1 MSSEG
6 MLQKLVNIDGANR
19 QDCSGTVA
27 WAVVRFGCKQTEGRT
42 EAMETP
48 HERALRDIEEVFG
61 DRLKSAG
68 PAPPGVPDI
77 GDTLASVSPMNA
89 EEVKLLAEV
98 AGRYSVPLVALG
110 AGTASKADVEGGAL
124 LIHFDLM
131 RGLRLPEHE
140 DPWVEAEP
148 GASWLQLDDLLRTR
162 GWGLAVFPTSAPRA
176 TVGGWLAMDGLGVGS
191 FEYGWLSENVLSA
204 GVVMSGGELVE
215 VAGEEVRSFVG
226 PGAAGIIVGAK
237 LRTRQAY
244 ADVPFGAAFGSA
256 DDLTGAVAGMAEV
269 GLPLWHLAFLNPGMA
284 HARNLG
290 ENFLLFGAYPAERAG
305 EVEGRLQSVVGSSR
319 GRALSAAEAHRAW
332 GERFFPVTP
341 SGLPPRFPAVSRDLV
356 SLVDFPQ
363 KLSEVEN
370 RPGNPTIQGTVARSG
385 EVLLLS
391 LEDQEEDP
399 VR

>member
-1 MSSEG
+1 M
-6 MLQKLVNIDGANR
+6 K
-19 QDCSGTVA
+19 
-27 WAVVRFGCKQTEGRT
+27 
-42 EAMETP
+42 TP
-48 HERALRDIEEVFG
+48 HERALRDIDEVFG
-61 DRLKSAG
+61 DRLKRAE
-68 PAPPGVPDI
+68 PAPPEVSDA
-77 GDTLASVSPMNA
+77 GDALASVSPLSV

-110 AGTASKADVEGGAL
+110 GGTASKTDIEGGSI

-140 DPWVEAEP
+140 ESWVEAEP

-162 GWGLAVFPTSAPRA
+162 GWGLAVYPTSAPRA

-204 GVVMSGGELVE
+204 RVVLPSGELVE

-226 PGAAGIIVGAK
+226 PGTTGIIVGAK
-237 LRTRQAY
+237 LRTRQAH
-244 ADVPFGAAFGSA
+244 ADVPFGVAYGSA
-256 DDLTGAVAGMAEV
+256 DELTGAVAGIAEV

-290 ENFLLFGAYPAERAG
+290 ENFLLFGAYPAEREG
-305 EVEGRLQSVVGSSR
+305 EIDGRPQSVVGSSR
-319 GRALSAAEAHRAW
+319 GRTLSAAEAHRAW

-341 SGLPPRFPAVSRDLV
+341 SVLPPLFPALSRDLV
-356 SLVDFPQ
+356 SLVDLPK
-363 KLSEVEN
+363 KLSEVED
-370 RPGNPTIQGTVARSG
+370 RPGNAAIQGTVARSG

-391 LEDQEEDP
+391 LEDHEEDP

>member
-1 MSSEG
+1 
-6 MLQKLVNIDGANR
+6 
-19 QDCSGTVA
+19 
-27 WAVVRFGCKQTEGRT
+27 
-42 EAMETP
+42 METS

-68 PAPPGVPDI
+68 PAPPGVPDV
-77 GDTLASVSPMNA
+77 GDTLASVSPLDA

-110 AGTASKADVEGGAL
+110 GGTASKADVEGGSI

-140 DPWVEAEP
+140 ELWVEADP
-148 GASWLQLDDLLRTR
+148 GASWLQLDDSLRTR
-162 GWGLAVFPTSAPRA
+162 GWGLAVYPTSAPRA

-204 GVVMSGGELVE
+204 RVVLSGGELVE
-215 VAGEEVRSFVG
+215 VAGEEVRCFVG
-226 PGAAGIIVGAK
+226 PGASGIIVGAK
-237 LRTRQAY
+237 LRTRQAH
-244 ADVPFGAAFGSA
+244 ADVPFGAVYGSA
-256 DDLTGAVAGMAEV
+256 DELTGAVAGIAEV
-269 GLPLWHLAFLNPGMA
+269 SLPLWHLAFLNPGMA
-284 HARNLG
+284 RARNFG
-290 ENFLLFGAYPAERAG
+290 GNFLLFGAYPAERAG
-305 EVEGRLQSVVGSSR
+305 EVEGRLHSILGSSQ
-319 GRALSAAEAHRAW
+319 GRTLSVAEAHRAW

-341 SGLPPRFPAVSRDLV
+341 SVLPPRFPALSRDLV

-363 KLSEVEN
+363 KLSEVED
-370 RPGNPTIQGTVARSG
+370 RPGNAAIQGTVARSG

-391 LEDQEEDP
+391 LEDHEEDP

>member
-1 MSSEG
+1 M
-6 MLQKLVNIDGANR
+6 K
-19 QDCSGTVA
+19 
-27 WAVVRFGCKQTEGRT
+27 
-42 EAMETP
+42 TP

-61 DRLKSAG
+61 DRLKRAKSAS
-68 PAPPGVPDI
+68 PGVPDV
-77 GDTLASVSPMNA
+77 GDALASVSPIDA

-110 AGTASKADVEGGAL
+110 GGTASKADVEGGSI
-124 LIHFDLM
+124 LINFDLM

-140 DPWVEAEP
+140 EPWVEADP
-148 GASWLQLDDLLRTR
+148 GASWLQLDNPLRTR
-162 GWGLAVFPTSAPRA
+162 RWGLAVYPTSAPRA

-204 GVVMSGGELVE
+204 RVVLPSGELVE

-226 PGAAGIIVGAK
+226 PGASGIIVGAK
-237 LRTRQAY
+237 LRTRQAH
-244 ADVPFGAAFGSA
+244 ADVPFGAAYGSA
-256 DDLTGAVAGMAEV
+256 DELTGAVAGVAEV

-305 EVEGRLQSVVGSSR
+305 EVEGRLQSVVGSSQ
-319 GRALSAAEAHRAW
+319 GRTLSAAEAHRAW

-341 SGLPPRFPAVSRDLV
+341 SVLPQRFPALSRDLV

-363 KLSEVEN
+363 KLSEVEE
-370 RPGNPTIQGTVARSG
+370 RAGIPAIQGTVARSG

>member
-1 MSSEG
+1 M
-6 MLQKLVNIDGANR
+6 
-19 QDCSGTVA
+19 
-27 WAVVRFGCKQTEGRT
+27 
-42 EAMETP
+42 EAY
-48 HERALRDIEEVFG
+48 HERALRDIKEVFG
-61 DRLKSAG
+61 DRLKRAES
-68 PAPPGVPDI
+68 APPGAPDVV
-77 GDTLASVSPMNA
+77 DALASVSPMND

-110 AGTASKADVEGGAL
+110 AGTASKADVEGASI
-124 LIHFDLM
+124 LILFDLM

-140 DPWVEAEP
+140 ESWVETEP
-148 GASWLQLDDLLRTR
+148 GASWLQLDDPLRTR
-162 GWGLAVFPTSAPRA
+162 GWGLAVYPTSAPRA

-204 GVVMSGGELVE
+204 RVVLSGGELVE
-215 VAGEEVRSFVG
+215 VSGEEVRSFVG
-226 PGAAGIIVGAK
+226 PGASGIIVGAK
-237 LRTRQAY
+237 LRTRQAH
-244 ADVPFGAAFGSA
+244 ADVPFSAAFGSA
-256 DDLTGAVAGMAEV
+256 DELTGAVADIAEV

-290 ENFLLFGAYPAERAG
+290 ENYLLFGAYPAERARELDG
-305 EVEGRLQSVVGSSR
+305 DLRNVIVSSR
-319 GRALSAAEAHRAW
+319 GRTLSAAEAHRAW

-341 SGLPPRFPAVSRDLV
+341 SVLPPRFPALSRDLV

-363 KLSEVEN
+363 KLSQVED
-370 RPGNPTIQGTVARSG
+370 RPRNAAIQGTVARSG

>member
-1 MSSEG
+1 
-6 MLQKLVNIDGANR
+6 
-19 QDCSGTVA
+19 
-27 WAVVRFGCKQTEGRT
+27 
-42 EAMETP
+42 MESP
-48 HERALRDIEEVFG
+48 YERALSDIEEVFG
-61 DRLKSAG
+61 DRLKRGG
-68 PAPPGVPDI
+68 PAPPGVSDAR
-77 GDTLASVSPMNA
+77 DALASVSPMSA

-110 AGTASKADVEGGAL
+110 AGTVSEPNPESGGI

-140 DPWVEAEP
+140 EPWLEAEP
-148 GASWLQLDDLLRTR
+148 GASWLQLDDSLRTR
-162 GWGLAVFPTSAPRA
+162 GLGLAVYPTSAPRA

-191 FEYGWLSENVLSA
+191 FEYGWLRENVLWAS
-204 GVVMSGGELVE
+204 VVLPGGELVE

-237 LRTRQAY
+237 LRTRRAE
-244 ADVPFGAAFGSA
+244 ADVPFGDAFGTA
-256 DDLTGAVAGMAEV
+256 DELIGAVANIAEM

-290 ENFLLFGAYPAERAG
+290 ENYLLFGAYPAERAG
-305 EVEGRLQSVVGSSR
+305 EIDGDLRNVVASSR
-319 GRALSAAEAHRAW
+319 GRALSVAEAHRAW

-341 SGLPPRFPAVSRDLV
+341 SVLPPRFPALSRDLV

-363 KLSEVEN
+363 KLSEVED
-370 RPGNPTIQGTVARSG
+370 RPGIAAIQGTVARSG

-391 LEDQEEDP
+391 LENHEEDP

>member
-1 MSSEG
+1 M
-6 MLQKLVNIDGANR
+6 K
-19 QDCSGTVA
+19 
-27 WAVVRFGCKQTEGRT
+27 
-42 EAMETP
+42 TP

-61 DRLKSAG
+61 DRLKRAE
-68 PAPPGVPDI
+68 PAPPEVSDA
-77 GDTLASVSPMNA
+77 GDALASVSPLSV

-110 AGTASKADVEGGAL
+110 GGTASKADVEGVNI

-140 DPWVEAEP
+140 EPWVEAEP
-148 GASWLQLDDLLRTR
+148 GASWLQLDDSLRTR
-162 GWGLAVFPTSAPRA
+162 RWGLAVYPTSAPRA

-204 GVVMSGGELVE
+204 RVVLPGGELVE
-215 VAGEEVRSFVG
+215 VAGEEVPSFVG
-226 PGAAGIIVGAK
+226 PGASGIIVGSK
-237 LRTRQAY
+237 LRTRQAH
-244 ADVPFGAAFGSA
+244 ADVPFGAAFGSV
-256 DDLTGAVAGMAEV
+256 DELTGAVAGVAEM

-290 ENFLLFGAYPAERAG
+290 ENYLLLGAYPAERAG
-305 EVEGRLQSVVGSSR
+305 EIDGDLRNVVASSR

-341 SGLPPRFPAVSRDLV
+341 SVLPQRFPALSRDLV

-363 KLSEVEN
+363 KLGEVED
-370 RPGNPTIQGTVARSG
+370 RPGNAAIQGTVARSG

-391 LEDQEEDP
+391 LEDHEEDP

>member
-1 MSSEG
+1 
-6 MLQKLVNIDGANR
+6 
-19 QDCSGTVA
+19 
-27 WAVVRFGCKQTEGRT
+27 
-42 EAMETP
+42 METS

-61 DRLKSAG
+61 DRLKRAES
-68 PAPPGVPDI
+68 APPGVPDV
-77 GDTLASVSPMNA
+77 GDALASVSPMSA

-110 AGTASKADVEGGAL
+110 GGTASKADVEDGRV
-124 LIHFDLM
+124 LINFDLM

-140 DPWVEAEP
+140 ESWVEAEP

-162 GWGLAVFPTSAPRA
+162 GWGLAVYPTSAPRA

-204 GVVMSGGELVE
+204 SVVLSGGELVE
-215 VAGEEVRSFVG
+215 VSGEEVRSFVG
-226 PGAAGIIVGAK
+226 SRVAGIIVGAK
-237 LRTRQAY
+237 LRTRQAH
-244 ADVPFGAAFGSA
+244 ADVPFGAAFESA
-256 DDLTGAVAGMAEV
+256 DELTSAVTGIAEV

-290 ENFLLFGAYPAERAG
+290 ENVLLFGAYPAERAR

-341 SGLPPRFPAVSRDLV
+341 SDLPPRFPVLSRDLV

-363 KLSEVEN
+363 KLGEVED
-370 RPGNPTIQGTVARSG
+370 RPGNAAIQGTVARSG

-391 LEDQEEDP
+391 LENNEEDP

>member
-1 MSSEG
+1 MVS
-6 MLQKLVNIDGANR
+6 
-19 QDCSGTVA
+19 
-27 WAVVRFGCKQTEGRT
+27 
-42 EAMETP
+42 P
-48 HERALRDIEEVFG
+48 YERALRDIEEVFG
-61 DRLKSAG
+61 DRLKRAG

-110 AGTASKADVEGGAL
+110 AGSASKADVESGAL

-204 GVVMSGGELVE
+204 SVVMLGGELVE

-256 DDLTGAVAGMAEV
+256 EELTGAVVGIAEV

-290 ENFLLFGAYPAERAG
+290 ANFLLFGAYPAERAG
-305 EVEGRLQSVVGSSR
+305 EIEGDLRSVVASSQ

-332 GERFFPVTP
+332 GRGSFRSRLPSFPRGSLTYPASWSRWWTSLRSLMRWRTVPRTPPSKAPSPGLERCC
-341 SGLPPRFPAVSRDLV
+341 S
-356 SLVDFPQ
+356 
-363 KLSEVEN
+363 
-370 RPGNPTIQGTVARSG
+370 
-385 EVLLLS
+385 
-391 LEDQEEDP
+391 
-399 VR
+399 